1 MIDQAR
7 EGIRAQ
13 IAVNRSV
20 IKIARARQT
29 DDGFEGKTED
39 PSRPYVF
46 HKISCRISHESR
58 GPTPMQSS
66 PSGFTINLSRYIL
79 VAHSVDIRMGDI
91 FDWHGQGYEIGPV
104 DPLYFGGQIIG
115 YQAPLKE
122 SANAYEITRCG

>member
-1 MIDQAR
+1 MTSQAR

-13 IAVNRSV
+13 IAINRSV
-20 IKIARARQT
+20 VKIARARLA
-29 DDGFEGKTED
+29 DDGKTED
-39 PSRPYVF
+39 PTRPYIF
-46 HKISCRISHESR
+46 HKIACRISHESR

-79 VAHSVDIRMGDI
+79 VEHSIDIRMGDI
-91 FDWHGQGYEIGPV
+91 FDWNGQGYEIGPV
-104 DPLYFGGQIIG
+104 DPLYFGGEIIG